1 MARSELVA
9 SLLLPS
15 FCFFLLFASLVAVSA
30 SDAPF
35 LIVHKK
41 VDLSRLKSGAERLSV
56 SIDVYNEG
64 TATAYD
70 VSLSDDS
77 WTTDLFELVTGS
89 TSKSW
94 ERLDAGASLSHS
106 FILESKKK
114 GSFHGSPAVVKF
126 RIPSKAALQE
136 AYSTPILPLDI
147 LAERPPEKKFEWD
160 SISEVLE
167 MHYSTTPA
175 GSAIKESVLDVC
187 EDSLNQNLNAY
198 CGFYIE
204 KLWI

>member
-15 FCFFLLFASLVAVSA
+15 FCCCFFLLFASLVAASE

-114 GSFHGSPAVVKF
+114 GSFHGSSAVVKF

-147 LAERPPEKKFEWD
+147 LAERPPEKKFEWAKK
-160 SISEVLE
+160 LLAK
-167 MHYSTTPA
+167 YGPLL
-175 GSAIKESVLDVC
+175 SVLSIVGLFVYLVA
-187 EDSLNQNLNAY
+187 SPSKSGAA
-198 CGFYIE
+198 
-204 KLWI
+204 KSSKKKR